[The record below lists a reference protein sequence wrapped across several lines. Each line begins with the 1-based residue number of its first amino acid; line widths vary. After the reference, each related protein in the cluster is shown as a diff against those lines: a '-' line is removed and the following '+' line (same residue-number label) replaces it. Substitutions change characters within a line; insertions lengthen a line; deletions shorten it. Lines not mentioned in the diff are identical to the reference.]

1 MATNTPINVLL
12 IEDNPTD
19 VRLVQEILR
28 GSPSDHFNIISA
40 STLAQGLERIAAD
53 HVDIILLDLGL
64 PDSQGFDTFQAVEEH
79 ASDLP
84 IIILTV
90 SANEELGIMAIRAGA
105 QRFFSKDV
113 LTPDGAYAEMFP
125 QIIRYSIEHKQ
136 TEEELQKAHEDL
148 QAVNKKLRSTSLA
161 LRTANEGLEERVQE
175 RTEEL
180 ASMNEELR
188 VSNEELHH
196 EIKHRTNAE
205 QAARTHARYLDI
217 LNRVMR
223 AGTEADTVQTA
234 LSSMVSTAV
243 ELTNFDGGI
252 IFLLNE
258 AEGVA
263 ELQYAEGC
271 PPDYVEARRR
281 IPLSLDTVARVYR
294 GEPLFLEDY
303 PTEVTRGYDPEGM
316 NVAAGI
322 PLVAQNKV
330 IGHYA
335 VMSAHPHHF
344 TDEERELLVT
354 LGHEAGTVI
363 ARMKAQEA
371 LINELAITETITR
384 LTPPLLFP
392 TLDFDGLVL
401 AIVDD
406 AKRLTGSAHGFIAL
420 IDLVTKELVSHGH
433 TQMMLDECDI
443 PPAERQIRFPLGAD
457 GKYHALSTYAINERK
472 GFFTNAPAEHP
483 AATGAPEG
491 HVPLERFLAV
501 PALVGNDVVG
511 EIALANPERDYT
523 DRDVAVIWRLAE
535 ELLSLAVMRKRAEEQ
550 LRESS
555 LYARSLIEASLDPLV
570 TISAE
575 GIITDVNEATEE
587 VTGWSREELIGSDFS
602 NYFTEP
608 EKARAGYKQV
618 FSDGFVKEYPLAI
631 RHRSGKVTDVL
642 YNAVVY
648 RDEAGEGQGVFAAAR
663 DVTDRKRAKEE
674 LQHYSDHLEELV
686 EERTAQLA
694 HSERKYRTLVETA
707 DSIILTFDADG
718 IITFINEYGARFY
731 GYTVDELV
739 GQHTVVLVPE
749 IESTG
754 RPLAPLID
762 DIVANPDAY
771 TLNI

>member
-40 STLAQGLERIAAD
+40 STLAQGLERIVAD

-663 DVTDRKRAKEE
+663 DVTDRKRA
-674 LQHYSDHLEELV
+674 
-686 EERTAQLA
+686 
-694 HSERKYRTLVETA
+694 
-707 DSIILTFDADG
+707 
-718 IITFINEYGARFY
+718 
-731 GYTVDELV
+731 
-739 GQHTVVLVPE
+739 
-749 IESTG
+749 
-754 RPLAPLID
+754 
-762 DIVANPDAY
+762 
-771 TLNI
+771 

>member
-263 ELQYAEGC
+263 ELQYEEGC
-271 PPDYVEARRR
+271 PLDYVEARRR

-371 LINELAITETITR
+371 LINELAITESITR

-401 AIVDD
+401 AILDD

-420 IDLVTKELVSHGH
+420 IDPLTKELVSHGH

-663 DVTDRKRAKEE
+663 DVTDRKRAEEE

-718 IITFINEYGARFY
+718 FITFINEYGALLWVYR
-731 GYTVDELV
+731 
-739 GQHTVVLVPE
+739 
-749 IESTG
+749 
-754 RPLAPLID
+754 R
-762 DIVANPDAY
+762 
-771 TLNI
+771 